1 MGRPS
6 ILRTKELPEEKPY
19 KGGVT
24 MCREMFRDARRL
36 LADTNARVTT
46 LIDYYGLPADFR
58 WLAESSALPHAKD
71 RVMAYQAALRGDMKH
86 PRFHPFL
93 ALHELE
99 PWIFAAPA
107 EEHHSVKGLG
117 DALTRIAA
125 NAAGAELVNDG
136 PTTHLSIRLATSGP
150 ATWWPRRY

>member
-6 ILRTKELPEEKPY
+6 ILRTKELPEETPY

-58 WLAESSALPHAKD
+58 WLAEVQ
-71 RVMAYQAALRGDMKH
+71 RVTARQGSRYGIPGGVA
-86 PRFHPFL
+86 
-93 ALHELE
+93 
-99 PWIFAAPA
+99 
-107 EEHHSVKGLG
+107 
-117 DALTRIAA
+117 
-125 NAAGAELVNDG
+125 
-136 PTTHLSIRLATSGP
+136 
-150 ATWWPRRY
+150 RRYEASAVPSFSRVART